1 MSLPEVDAILTGV
14 AAGAALVT
22 VGLTARTIRES
33 QKAASRLE
41 ETVTVLN
48 AITGRL
54 DALQPVM
61 AALERIAA
69 KTDAAAKATEATG
82 RSLTAL
88 QAAILHDTQVARAVR
103 DVEVAR
109 EVDLKL
115 IELEGR
121 QRVVEAQRLGHSQ
134 PLPANFD
141 PQYVQLR
148 EAFRASLERIA
159 RRGGVMCPRAWEIA
173 SGSAEAVST
182 AVEAH
187 NQIEALVRQREE
199 RLATLEREAAEAWAA
214 TVTS

>member
-1 MSLPEVDAILTGV
+1 MSIPEVDAILTGV

-22 VGLTARTIRES
+22 VGLTARTIRAS
-33 QKAASRLE
+33 RTAANRLE

-48 AITGRL
+48 TITSRL

-61 AALERIAA
+61 AALERIATM
-69 KTDAAAKATEATG
+69 TDAAAKATEATG

-88 QAAILHDTQVARAVR
+88 QAAIVRDTQVARAVR
-103 DVEVAR
+103 DVEIAR

-121 QRVVEAQRLGHSQ
+121 QRVVDAQRLGQGQ

-159 RRGGVMCPRAWEIA
+159 PLGGVMCPAAWQIA
-173 SGSAEAVST
+173 GGQAEAVST
-182 AVEAH
+182 ATEAH
-187 NQIEALVRQREE
+187 NQIQALIRQREE
-199 RLATLEREAAEAWAA
+199 RLATVEREAAEAWAA